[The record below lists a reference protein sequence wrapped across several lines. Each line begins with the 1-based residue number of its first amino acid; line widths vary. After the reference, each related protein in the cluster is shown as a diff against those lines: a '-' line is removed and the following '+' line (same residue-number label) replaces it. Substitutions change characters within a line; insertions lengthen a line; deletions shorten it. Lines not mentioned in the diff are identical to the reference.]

1 MAEASPVS
9 EQESAHFER
18 DMRPAPVPIWLEGLV
33 GLEWLTLRAAPVY
46 WGWGVPRG
54 AGAPVIV
61 VPGFLGSDIYLY
73 ELYWWLRRIGYRA
86 HYSRIGRNAECLDVV
101 RGRLI
106 DTIDRVHAEAGR
118 PVHLIGHSLGGM
130 LARSAAAHHPARV
143 ASVVTLGSPFR
154 GIRSHP
160 LVLHASDRVRLRI
173 QLRRGAEAPPGCFTG
188 HCECAAVSGLRQ
200 GMPASVPDLAVY
212 SRTDGIVDWRY
223 CINDDPQANVEV
235 SGTHIGLVFN
245 PQVYRLL
252 AQRLSR
258 LEATAAP
265 A

>member
-9 EQESAHFER
+9 EQETAHFEQ

-54 AGAPVIV
+54 AGAPVVV
-61 VPGFLGSDIYLY
+61 VPGFLGSDLYLY
-73 ELYWWLRRIGYRA
+73 ELYWWLRRMGYRA

-101 RGRLI
+101 RSRLI
-106 DTIDRVHAEAGR
+106 ATIDRVHAEAGR
-118 PVHLIGHSLGGM
+118 PVHVIGHSLGGM
-130 LARSAAAHHPARV
+130 LARSAAAHHPEQV

-160 LVLHASDRVRLRI
+160 LVLQASDRVRARITLRP
-173 QLRRGAEAPPGCFTG
+173 GAESRPGCFTG
-188 HCECAAVSGLRQ
+188 YCGCEAVAGLRQ
-200 GMPASVPDLAVY
+200 GLPASVPDLAVY

-223 CINDDPQANVEV
+223 CINDDPEGNVEV
-235 SGTHIGLVFN
+235 SGTHIGMVFN

-252 AQRLSR
+252 AARLAE
-258 LEATAAP
+258 LEAAP
-265 A
+265 AAR